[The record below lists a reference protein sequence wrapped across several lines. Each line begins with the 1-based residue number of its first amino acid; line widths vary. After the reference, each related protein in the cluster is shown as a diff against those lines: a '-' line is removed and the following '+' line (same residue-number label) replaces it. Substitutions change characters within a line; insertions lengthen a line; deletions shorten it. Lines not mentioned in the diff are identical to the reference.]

1 MKAKPGPGG
10 RNSGDG
16 EKGQKTE
23 LTFLSDVS
31 LDENKGLEK

>member
-16 EKGQKTE
+16 GKGQRTE

-31 LDENKGLEK
+31 LDDIRGLEK